1 MREVY
6 SNHDLLR
13 NSRLREHQYI
23 TMPRIARIIVDGL
36 AYHITQ
42 RGNGRQQIF
51 FTDAGY
57 GLYWDLLRSN
67 AKRAGLEVWG

>member
-1 MREVY
+1 
-6 SNHDLLR
+6 
-13 NSRLREHQYI
+13 
-23 TMPRIARIIVDGL
+23 MPRIARIVVDGL
-36 AYHITQ
+36 ADHITQ

-51 FTDAGY
+51 FTDADY